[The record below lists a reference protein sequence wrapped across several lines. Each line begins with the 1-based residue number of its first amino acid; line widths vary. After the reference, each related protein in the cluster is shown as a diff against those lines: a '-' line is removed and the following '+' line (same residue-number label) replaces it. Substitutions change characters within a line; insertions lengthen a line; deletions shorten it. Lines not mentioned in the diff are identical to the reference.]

1 MYHFIRSSQ
10 DSSCGDLFGETFHC
24 LGAVAVLQ
32 VGRSPREP
40 DDMKA
45 LAEKLDR
52 RHGWLLR
59 TVPIAVLLGM
69 CTTGFAQSRG
79 RLTGVVRNASRT
91 AVAGVIV
98 IVTNQV
104 TSGIW
109 HVSSRVDGA
118 YSLRLPPGAYRIK
131 VAAPY
136 SAKFEKGKDY
146 GEFSIPR
153 GDELENVIIEAGKD
167 TNVDISVEEKKPEGL
182 SETKEA
188 EPAGYAGK
196 RIPSEPQTA
205 PDRREVR
212 DRWRVGFPE
221 YDRYGD
227 RGARGRD
234 IPFKKGRWWDPYNQS
249 VLKGDYPIKGNKT
262 FLIFSAVS
270 TSIVEQR
277 RAPSPSGVSAAN
289 PLSGEFF
296 GQPEQFAINQTL
308 QLSFELFHGDT
319 AFRPR
324 DWAIKISPTFSIPN
338 YVNARE
344 NGIINIDVRRGTNRT
359 DTHVSLEEAFA
370 EVKLRDLS
378 PNFDFISVRA
388 GIQPFVSDFR
398 GFIFS
403 DNNLGARFFGSL
415 RNNRY
420 QYNGAFFSMV
430 EKDTNSGL
438 KRFEPRRQPVHLA
451 NLFRQDFIREGY
463 TIQGSL
469 HYNDDRASIKYDRN
483 GFLVRPALIG
493 DARQHSI
500 KVG

>member
-79 RLTGVVRNASRT
+79 RVSGVVRNASGAT
-91 AVAGVIV
+91 VARVTV

-104 TSGIW
+104 TSGMW
-109 HVSSRVDGA
+109 RVSSRADGI

-131 VAAPY
+131 VADPH

-146 GEFSIPR
+146 GEFSRPR

-167 TNVDISVEEKKPEGL
+167 THVDIPVEEKQPERL
-182 SETKEA
+182 TETREA
-188 EPAGYAGK
+188 EPTGYAGK
-196 RIPSEPQTA
+196 KSTQSEPQTA

-234 IPFKKGRWWDPYNQS
+234 IPFKKVVGGIRTIRARSKATIPS
-249 VLKGDYPIKGNKT
+249 KGIRR
-262 FLIFSAVS
+262 FLFS
-270 TSIVEQR
+270 R
-277 RAPSPSGVSAAN
+277 
-289 PLSGEFF
+289 
-296 GQPEQFAINQTL
+296 
-308 QLSFELFHGDT
+308 
-319 AFRPR
+319 
-324 DWAIKISPTFSIPN
+324 
-338 YVNARE
+338 
-344 NGIINIDVRRGTNRT
+344 
-359 DTHVSLEEAFA
+359 
-370 EVKLRDLS
+370 
-378 PNFDFISVRA
+378 
-388 GIQPFVSDFR
+388 
-398 GFIFS
+398 
-403 DNNLGARFFGSL
+403 
-415 RNNRY
+415 
-420 QYNGAFFSMV
+420 
-430 EKDTNSGL
+430 
-438 KRFEPRRQPVHLA
+438 
-451 NLFRQDFIREGY
+451 
-463 TIQGSL
+463 
-469 HYNDDRASIKYDRN
+469 
-483 GFLVRPALIG
+483 
-493 DARQHSI
+493 
-500 KVG
+500 